1 MAEERTE
8 QPTSRRLKDARR
20 KGQLARS
27 RDVWEAVQ
35 LVAVLIA
42 LGWWGDT
49 FVGRLGEALARGIG
63 GMANGPDLALDPGVL
78 VQLVLGSV
86 VTLGVLVAPVA
97 IASAAATLGAA
108 TLQGGW
114 NVATDALRLDFS
126 RLNPATGLKRLAG
139 RLGIDTLKM
148 LLYVA
153 VITWLSAGVIADLVE
168 EAPRLGRLAPVR
180 AAAAGWDHAERLMR
194 LVAIA
199 MVLLAGTDYLVQRW
213 RHLRALRMT
222 KQEVKDD
229 TRLTEGN
236 PEVKARQRRLQREV
250 VRRRMLAAVPKA
262 TVVVTNP
269 THYAVALEYR
279 RDTMP
284 APRVVA
290 KGRGVLAARI
300 RAIAREHGVPIVEN
314 VPLAQ
319 ALYKSVEVGAFI
331 PSELFGAVAEVLAYL
346 IRLRQLVLH

>member
-20 KGQLARS
+20 KGQIARS
-27 RDVWEAVQ
+27 KDVSEAVQ
-35 LVAVLIA
+35 LAAVLIA
-42 LGWWGDT
+42 LGWWGEA
-49 FVGRLGEALARGIG
+49 FVGRLGAALARSLERLAG
-63 GMANGPDLALDPGVL
+63 GPDVALDPGVL
-78 VQLVLGSV
+78 VQVVVGSV
-86 VTLGVLVAPVA
+86 ATLGLLVAPVA
-97 IASAAATLGAA
+97 LASAAATVGAA

-114 NVATDALRLDFS
+114 NVATEALRLDFS
-126 RLNPATGLKRLAG
+126 RLNPANGLKRLAG
-139 RLGIDTLKM
+139 RLGIDTVKM
-148 LLYVA
+148 LLYVT
-153 VITWLSAGVIADLVE
+153 VIAWLSAGAIADLIE
-168 EAPRLGRLAPVR
+168 EAPRLGRLAPAL
-180 AAAAGWDHAERLMR
+180 AAAAGWRHAERLVR

-199 MVLLAGTDYLVQRW
+199 MALLAGADYLVQRW
-213 RHLRALRMT
+213 RHLRSLRMT

-319 ALYKSVEVGAFI
+319 ALYKGVEVGAFI

-346 IRLRQLVLH
+346 IRLRQLVLE